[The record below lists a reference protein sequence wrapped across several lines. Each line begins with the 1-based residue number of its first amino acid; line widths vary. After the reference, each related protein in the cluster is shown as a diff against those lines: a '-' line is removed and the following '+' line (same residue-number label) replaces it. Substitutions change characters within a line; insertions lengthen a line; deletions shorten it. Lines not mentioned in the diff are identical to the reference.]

1 MNILSMSKS
10 VLRLAMALVPVM
22 VSTNVMAMEF
32 DIDRPGQDFRNFDL
46 SSADPAAC
54 EYACRQD
61 PNCRSWTYVKPNT
74 IQGPNPRCW
83 LKTGIPNPVSDT
95 CCVSGVA
102 AKPDDRRGR
111 LSPQQ
116 CNCWFDGYD
125 SYPQAQVPGGTRDE
139 CDLIGM
145 MTEWTNG
152 WNTHKG
158 GGPKECP

>member
-1 MNILSMSKS
+1 MNILCMSKY
-10 VLRLAMALVPVM
+10 VLSLTIALVLVM
-22 VSTNVMAMEF
+22 VSANGMAMEF
-32 DIDRPGQDFRNFDL
+32 DIDRPGQDFQNFDL

-83 LKTGIPNPVSDT
+83 LKTGIPNPVGNT
-95 CCVSGVA
+95 CCVSGVV
-102 AKPDDRRGR
+102 AKPDGGGGR

-116 CNCWFDGYD
+116 CDCWLGGYD
-125 SYPQAQVPGGTRDE
+125 AYPQTQVPGGTRDE
-139 CDLIGM
+139 CDLRGM
-145 MTEWTNG
+145 MTEWDNG

-158 GGPKECP
+158 GGPRACP

>member
-54 EYACRQD
+54 EYECRQD

-102 AKPDDRRGR
+102 GR
-111 LSPQQ
+111 LSSQQ
-116 CNCWFDGYD
+116 CDCWLGGYD
-125 SYPQAQVPGGTRDE
+125 SYPQAQGPGGSRDE